1 LSVPTEPTFY
11 IKFNPKIQVL
21 ITMLNINFAGKT
33 NVGLKRS
40 SNEDVFII
48 EGQKGFCL
56 VADGLGGAAAGDIA
70 SRFFAEA
77 TVEVFHKAADLDEE
91 NVVMR
96 IQESFRLAHDKIRD
110 HIRENPLHDGMGCTA
125 ELLAFSDQGFV
136 VGHLGDSRTYRFRDG
151 HLKQLT
157 HDHSLVQDQ
166 LDKGLIGEEK
176 ARRHPLRNVILK
188 AVGIDEDL
196 ALDLIRGRTYPEDQF
211 LLCSDGLT
219 DMVED
224 VAIGNVFNSPIPAG
238 KKVDQLIDLAL
249 AGGGK
254 DNITVVLIEIKGS

>member
-1 LSVPTEPTFY
+1 
-11 IKFNPKIQVL
+11 
-21 ITMLNINFAGKT
+21 MLNINFAGKT

-40 SNEDVFII
+40 ANEDVFII
-48 EGQKGFCL
+48 EGQRGFCL
-56 VADGLGGAAAGDIA
+56 VADGLGGAAAGDLA

-77 TVEVFHKAADLDEE
+77 TVEIFRNSTDLEEE
-91 NVVMR
+91 NVVRR

-110 HIRENPLHDGMGCTA
+110 HVRKNPLHKGMGCTA

-136 VGHLGDSRTYRFRDG
+136 VGHLGDSRTYRFRNG
-151 HLKQLT
+151 QLKQLT

-166 LDKGLIGEEK
+166 IDKGLIGEEK

-196 ALDLIRGRTYPEDQF
+196 SLDLIRGRTYPADQF

-219 DMVED
+219 DMVD
-224 VAIGNVFNSPIPAG
+224 DASIGKVFNSSLPAD
-238 KKVDQLIDLAL
+238 KKVNQLIDLAL
-249 AGGGK
+249 SGGGK
-254 DNITVVLIEIKGS
+254 DNITVVLIDIQGS

>member
-1 LSVPTEPTFY
+1 
-11 IKFNPKIQVL
+11 
-21 ITMLNINFAGKT
+21 M
-33 NVGLKRS
+33 
-40 SNEDVFII
+40 
-48 EGQKGFCL
+48 
-56 VADGLGGAAAGDIA
+56 
-70 SRFFAEA
+70 
-77 TVEVFHKAADLDEE
+77 DEE

-96 IQESFRLAHDKIRD
+96 IQESFRLAHEKIRD
-110 HIRENPLHDGMGCTA
+110 HASRNPLHKGMGCTA

-136 VGHLGDSRTYRFRDG
+136 VGHLGDSRTYRFRNG
-151 HLKQLT
+151 NLKQLT
-157 HDHSLVQDQ
+157 HDHSLIQDQ

-219 DMVED
+219 DMVDD

-238 KKVDQLIDLAL
+238 KKVDQLIELAL
-249 AGGGK
+249 SGGGK
-254 DNITVVLIEIKGS
+254 DNITVVLIDIKGT

>member
-1 LSVPTEPTFY
+1 M
-11 IKFNPKIQVL
+11 
-21 ITMLNINFAGKT
+21 TMLNINFAGKT

-40 SNEDVFII
+40 TNEDVFVI
-48 EGQKGFCL
+48 EGQRGFCL
-56 VADGLGGAAAGDIA
+56 VADGLGGAAAGDLA

-77 TVEVFHKAADLDEE
+77 TVEVFRKAADLDEE

-96 IQESFRLAHDKIRD
+96 IQESFRMAHDKIRD
-110 HIRENPLHDGMGCTA
+110 HVSKNPLHNGMGCTA
-125 ELLAFSDQGFV
+125 ELLAFSDQGFI
-136 VGHLGDSRTYRFRDG
+136 VGHLGDSRTYRFRNG

-166 LDKGLIGEEK
+166 IDKGLIGEEK

-219 DMVED
+219 DMVDD
-224 VAIGNVFNSPIPAG
+224 VDIGNVFNSPLPAD
-238 KKVDQLIDLAL
+238 KKVDRLIDLAL
-249 AGGGK
+249 SGGGK
-254 DNITVVLIEIKGS
+254 DNITVVLIDIN